1 MSEPK
6 ETKAI
11 GNRLSHS
18 LKSRLIKYL
27 LIALICAFFAIPV
40 SMLCLHDC
48 RFIVP
53 QKAASILLI
62 FFR

>member
-40 SMLCLHDC
+40 SMLCLYEC
-48 RFIVP
+48 RFIAP
-53 QKAASILLI
+53 QKVGSILLF

>member
-1 MSEPK
+1 MV
-6 ETKAI
+6 
-11 GNRLSHS
+11 HS

-27 LIALICAFFAIPV
+27 LIALIFAFFAIPV
-40 SMLCLHDC
+40 SMLCLYDC

-53 QKAASILLI
+53 QKASSILLY